1 MHWPALAVVLPG
13 GVTWVSSSG
22 IVARLLTE
30 LGRLDNSETPSIW

>member
-1 MHWPALAVVLPG
+1 MRWPAMAAVLLG

-30 LGRLDNSETPSIW
+30 LGASIIPRRRPS